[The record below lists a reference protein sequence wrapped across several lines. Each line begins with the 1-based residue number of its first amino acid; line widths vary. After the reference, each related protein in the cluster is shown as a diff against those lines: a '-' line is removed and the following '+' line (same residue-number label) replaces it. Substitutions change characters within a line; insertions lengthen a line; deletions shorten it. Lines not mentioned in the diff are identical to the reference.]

1 MSKIIKGGVQ
11 PPVRDGQD
19 PNAVKV
25 IEREV
30 LLAHGEARTIV
41 DSARS
46 RARTIVE
53 EAEREAEALR
63 SAARE
68 EGYARGLAEW
78 EQRILAVGDAVRE
91 RVEASRQDVVQLA
104 IRMAEKILRRRLE
117 EDPGVLLPMLEEALA
132 TLRSYQS
139 GQVRVRVH
147 PADREAI
154 EQRRSEAA
162 ARDSRWRALEL
173 VADDKLERG
182 SLRVETDFGT
192 IEADVATQLAA
203 IEAAFRRG
211 GLV

>member
-1 MSKIIKGGVQ
+1 VSKIIKGGG
-11 PPVRDGQD
+11 PPQVRDDQD

-46 RARTIVE
+46 RARAIVE

-68 EGYARGLAEW
+68 EGHARGLAEW
-78 EQRILAVGDAVRE
+78 EHRILAVGDAVRE
-91 RVEASRQDVVQLA
+91 RVDASRQDVVHLA

-147 PADREAI
+147 PSDREAI

-162 ARDSRWRALEL
+162 ARDSRWRALDL

-192 IEADVATQLAA
+192 IEADVTTQLAA